1 MKNVR
6 SRQTSRPTKHT
17 LSQYVIVL
25 VISNKIYPYDATFSQ
40 GFDGSPCRLI
50 LLILLKVISSP
61 YYACAKQM
69 FTYLYLQ
76 TNIYSDTSFRIISF
90 SRFVFV
96 TSLHSKQNLSE
107 EIQKRLRD
115 IPADSITRLV
125 FRHLARR
132 IVYTEPDQTRGRV
145 FHPISKPREVN

>member
-1 MKNVR
+1 
-6 SRQTSRPTKHT
+6 
-17 LSQYVIVL
+17 
-25 VISNKIYPYDATFSQ
+25 
-40 GFDGSPCRLI
+40 
-50 LLILLKVISSP
+50 
-61 YYACAKQM
+61 M